1 MTGSGIFQ
9 ALGRA
14 VQRIRTQ
21 LKEHLL
27 ERQITFAQLSY
38 RAIRFVLTKHEI
50 LSRASAIAYCAML
63 AFIPFVALVITV
75 GAHLLPDLGKT
86 TGVVTTSGITPQDVA
101 AVMQKVFPPDV
112 ASLIMDQIAA
122 IQTTPPLA
130 VILGTLFI
138 ALWTSS
144 GLYSEIINSLNRILG
159 VSESRSYWRL
169 QLTSL
174 ILVTLQTVVLSV
186 AFVTIVGWPT
196 IMSLLSLSGSM
207 AGLATVL
214 QWIVLFGVIYL
225 SFAIL
230 FHYGPATTTGKR
242 EHWVSPGAL
251 FGTII
256 FLVATLCFRFY
267 LEHFARYRSAYGSLG
282 GVMMLMVWLWLM
294 SLVMLIAAEINKLA
308 SLTDLSKPE
317 NKLPPASGTGSALPP
332 PLPPADTQAAA
343 PTNIDAPTDAAR
355 QQPTNPE
362 AAQDQP
368 QDPPK

>member
-14 VQRIRTQ
+14 VHRIRTQ

-144 GLYSEIINSLNRILG
+144 SLYSEIINSLNRILG

-169 QLTSL
+169 QLTSI
-174 ILVTLQTVVLSV
+174 ILVTMQTVVLSV

-207 AGLATVL
+207 AGLATLL

-308 SLTDLSKPE
+308 SLTDLSKPD
-317 NKLPPASGTGSALPP
+317 NKDIATPP
-332 PLPPADTQAAA
+332 PLPPAQTPPPLPPTERSEDSQAE
-343 PTNIDAPTDAAR
+343 PPPDA
-355 QQPTNPE
+355 QPK
-362 AAQDQP
+362 
-368 QDPPK
+368 QDPPDTRP